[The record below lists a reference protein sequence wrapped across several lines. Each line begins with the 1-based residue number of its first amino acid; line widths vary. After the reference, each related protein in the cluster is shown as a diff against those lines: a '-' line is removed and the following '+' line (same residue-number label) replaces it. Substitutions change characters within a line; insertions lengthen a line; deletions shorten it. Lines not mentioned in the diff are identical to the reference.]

1 MVAVFEGDQFTKLYV
16 LFQMWTHI
24 ISVLSV
30 MGLCGDATVAYMY
43 LTVHS
48 LAVIKQNVKYNLMS
62 CTARRNKSPRSSV
75 WVEQWLQWIK
85 KHEISEAVVLLE
97 DKYPGIPWFSLLS
110 LNTYS
115 HGVIVLQYGWGSA
128 ISSSW
133 QRPQTVCA
141 TDSLCVVTI
150 VTGI

>member
-1 MVAVFEGDQFTKLYV
+1 MNGCSIRRRSIHQTICTFSNVNTYN
-16 LFQMWTHI
+16 
-24 ISVLSV
+24 ISFVSNGSRWSV
-30 MGLCGDATVAYMY
+30 VAYMY
-43 LTVHS
+43 ATVHS

-62 CTARRNKSPRSSV
+62 CTARRNKSPLSSV

-97 DKYPGIPWFSLLS
+97 DKYSGIPWFSFLS

-115 HGVIVLQYGWGSA
+115 HELLLQYSWGSA

-141 TDSLCVVTI
+141 TDSLRVVTI

>member
-1 MVAVFEGDQFTKLYV
+1 MVVVSEGDQFTKLCE
-16 LFQMWTHI
+16 LFQMWTQ
-24 ISVLSV
+24 LSV
-30 MGLCGDATVAYMY
+30 MGLYDDAMAAYMY
-43 LTVHS
+43 VTVHS

-97 DKYPGIPWFSLLS
+97 DKYPGIPWFSFLS

-115 HGVIVLQYGWGSA
+115 HDTSYYFSIAGVVLSLLHDKDPRL
-128 ISSSW
+128 SV
-133 QRPQTVCA
+133 PLTVCVLSQLWLVFK
-141 TDSLCVVTI
+141 TF
-150 VTGI
+150 